1 MEVLDFELVEDMSGL
16 MMEETIEDVDIVESM
31 EGFGMSDKKIPKY
44 DVCTP
49 EFSKRV
55 IEMLKNELSGSRKYN
70 KYVERY
76 LNEYYEE
83 SLYYAFMKN
92 KYVEENKK
100 NMRNIWKYEFIKII
114 DEITLVF
121 FLNEFSEKEKDRIK
135 EKLLKM
141 F

>member
-1 MEVLDFELVEDMSGL
+1 MEVLDFEIVEDMEG
-16 MMEETIEDVDIVESM
+16 MMLDDEILDVDIVDSLESM
-31 EGFGMSDKKIPKY
+31 STNDKQLPKY

-49 EFSKRV
+49 EFTKRV
-55 IEMLKNELSGSRKYN
+55 IETLKKELSGSRKYN

-76 LNEYYEE
+76 LNEFYEE
-83 SLYYAFMKN
+83 ALYYAFMKN

-100 NMRNIWKYEFIKII
+100 NMRNIWKYEFIKVI
-114 DEITLVF
+114 DEVTLVF
-121 FLNEFSEKEKDRIK
+121 FLNEFSEREKDRIK